1 MDVATNTNSGEPLAQ
16 TVARPAEP
24 RPRSRSLL
32 PLLLASALAV
42 GGLTV
47 TPPRAY
53 AAVVPVTTPLPQG
66 RTLPSSAIAFGS
78 AIVWDTLR
86 SSDSGSTWVADAT
99 LAQRVRWDFAG
110 GGNMARV
117 VTGTTNDT
125 AVVYTPSSGAVV
137 NSTIPSGYTSI
148 NASYAA
154 YPSSVVQLSNGATT
168 PISKP
173 TGITPAPTI
182 LDQQLS
188 TSNALVW
195 LGTTNGGTTPNVVA
209 AAPTPTSPSSWV
221 SIPSYEDGSLSDTD
235 FLYVTTTTTTL
246 RICKRSLA
254 SFTSTPSCTP
264 VASGDYSTG
273 YTASVR
279 SLGTLNLVH
288 VWNVAAGVDRAYIA
302 SVVSPST
309 WQVSPVQLPTGST
322 VFDAFRGGSPYLI
335 LQDANSVPSVSTVA
349 ADGSLTPSFA
359 IPTTTTAAPQLLAVT
374 PDRVV
379 GADSRDGSMVLPVW
393 SRKVSAAGFL
403 GETSLPPRAT
413 GLTASAGRTAVMGP
427 AGVTVYDRGVLQR
440 AFGDQGV
447 VTDVNLSGPYVAE
460 LLVDPVS
467 HDISTK
473 VSKADGTGASTM
485 ADWPVD
491 LFGSQYVTAWRDSLD
506 SGSLHIVVQDLTGAT
521 GTSTYTLPAS
531 TAACY
536 PSNVWGSTVALVCSG
551 SSRVYD
557 YRTNAPL
564 GMTTGTAEALG
575 DGYAL
580 VHTASDD
587 VVWNLAANTT
597 TSLGCSGTQPIQTD
611 GVGHIVC
618 STSTNLVW
626 QDYSS
631 LSTSAPRLLGVLATP
646 TAAFSEPGSTWS
658 LAMDTTKAL
667 AAGSVVIKNG
677 LTATVRTL
685 PVAASPDGSV
695 RVTWDGLDDNGKPV
709 RPSTYTYTLTAAG
722 ADGSGAPVTVTGS
735 GPASGTVTVTAGST
749 LGMTAGGFNTLAPYR
764 LLDTRVTGPAL
775 GSNQTRSLKVTGVG
789 GVPTTGVAAVVLNV
803 TVTDTTTNG
812 YLTVSPTG
820 NPRPVVSNLN
830 WTAGVTIPNAV
841 TVKVG
846 TGGSIDLFQS
856 GGTGTAQVIVDVAGY
871 YIAGTPTATP
881 TANGAFTSLSPN
893 RILDTRTNGG
903 PIRAYGTRDLQ
914 ISTTTSGGVP
924 TGAGAVVLNVP
935 VTHTT
940 SNGYLTVYPTGTG
953 APTASNLNWTPGL
966 TIPNLV
972 TVKLSA
978 SGSVTIYQS
987 GPGTADVIVD
997 VAGYYNGGT
1006 ATLPGTFYPLAPAR
1020 VLDTRTSSPVGPG
1033 GETSLNAAA
1042 GVGGIP
1048 KTGVAALVLNTTVT
1062 DTRAAGFLTVYPGLM
1077 GMPLASNLNW
1087 SWAGTTIPNLVT
1099 VALGVD
1105 GTVKFR
1111 NGSGGTIQVVADT
1124 AGYYISY

>member
-1 MDVATNTNSGEPLAQ
+1 VAL
-16 TVARPAEP
+16 
-24 RPRSRSLL
+24 
-32 PLLLASALAV
+32 
-42 GGLTV
+42 
-47 TPPRAY
+47 
-53 AAVVPVTTPLPQG
+53 
-66 RTLPSSAIAFGS
+66 
-78 AIVWDTLR
+78 
-86 SSDSGSTWVADAT
+86 
-99 LAQRVRWDFAG
+99 
-110 GGNMARV
+110 
-117 VTGTTNDT
+117 
-125 AVVYTPSSGAVV
+125 
-137 NSTIPSGYTSI
+137 
-148 NASYAA
+148 
-154 YPSSVVQLSNGATT
+154 
-168 PISKP
+168 
-173 TGITPAPTI
+173 
-182 LDQQLS
+182 
-188 TSNALVW
+188 
-195 LGTTNGGTTPNVVA
+195 
-209 AAPTPTSPSSWV
+209 
-221 SIPSYEDGSLSDTD
+221 
-235 FLYVTTTTTTL
+235 
-246 RICKRSLA
+246 
-254 SFTSTPSCTP
+254 
-264 VASGDYSTG
+264 GDYSTG

-279 SLGTLNLVH
+279 SLGTLSLVH
-288 VWNVAAGVDRAYIA
+288 VWNVAAGIDRAYI
-302 SVVSPST
+302 VSGTS
-309 WQVSPVQLPTGST
+309 VSPVQLPSGST

-349 ADGSLTPSFA
+349 LDGSLTPSFA
-359 IPTTTTAAPQLLAVT
+359 IPTTTTAAPQLLAVA

-379 GADSRDGSMVLPVW
+379 GADSRDGSVVLPVW
-393 SRKVSAAGFL
+393 SRKVSAGGFL
-403 GETSLPPRAT
+403 PETSLPPRAT
-413 GLTASAGRTAVMGP
+413 GLTASAGRTAVVGP
-427 AGVTVYDRGVLQR
+427 AGVNVYDRGVLQR

-460 LLVDPVS
+460 LLVDPVT

-506 SGSLHIVVQDLTGAT
+506 SGSLHVVVQDLTGAT
-521 GTSTYTLPAS
+521 KTSTYDLPAG

-536 PSNVWGSTVALVCSG
+536 PSSVWGSRVALVCSG
-551 SSRVYD
+551 SSSVYD
-557 YRTNAPL
+557 YMAPTL
-564 GMTTGTAEALG
+564 IDTKAGTAEALG
-575 DGYAL
+575 DGYAIL
-580 VHTASDD
+580 HTASDD
-587 VVWNLAANTT
+587 VLWNLAAKTT
-597 TSLGCSGTQPIQTD
+597 TSLGCSGTQPISTD
-611 GVGHIVC
+611 GVGHVAC

-631 LSTSAPRLLGVLATP
+631 LSTSAPRLLGILATP
-646 TAAFSEPGSTWS
+646 TAAFSEPGATWS

-667 AAGSVVIKNG
+667 AAGSVVITNG
-677 LTATVRTL
+677 LKPATTVRTL
-685 PVAASPDGSV
+685 PVTASPDGSV
-695 RVTWDGLDDNGKPV
+695 RVTWDGLDDSGKPV

-803 TVTDTTTNG
+803 TVTETTTNG

-820 NPRPVVSNLN
+820 TPRPVVSNLN
-830 WTAGVTIPNAV
+830 WTAGTTIPNAV

-871 YIAGTPTATP
+871 YIDGTP

-903 PIRAYGTRDLQ
+903 PLATYGTRTLQ
-914 ISTTTSGGVP
+914 ITSPNGPVP
-924 TGAGAVVLNVP
+924 TGAGAVVLNVT
-935 VTHTT
+935 VTNTT
-940 SNGYLTVYPTGTG
+940 SNGYLTVYPTGSRL
-953 APTASNLNWTPGL
+953 PTASNLNWTPGL

-972 TVKLSA
+972 TVQLSTT
-978 SGSVTIYQS
+978 GSVTIYQS

-997 VAGYYNGGT
+997 VAGYYNGGI
-1006 ATLPGTFYPLAPAR
+1006 ATLPGTFYPLPPAR
-1020 VLDTRTSSPVGPG
+1020 VLDTRTSSAVSPG
-1033 GETSLNAAA
+1033 ADARLDTNA

-1048 KTGVAALVLNTTVT
+1048 TTGVAALVLNTTVT

-1105 GTVKFR
+1105 GYVNFR
-1111 NGSGGTIQVVADT
+1111 NGSGGTIQVIADT